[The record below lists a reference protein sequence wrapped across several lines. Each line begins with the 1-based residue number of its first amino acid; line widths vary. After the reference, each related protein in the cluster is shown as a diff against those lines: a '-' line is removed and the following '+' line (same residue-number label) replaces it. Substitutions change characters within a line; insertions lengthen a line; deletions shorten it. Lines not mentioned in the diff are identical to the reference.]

1 MKKSK
6 AKSVVSGS
14 ASDEKNLVSKHAQRQ
29 AERQQKKLQKQEQKQ
44 KKQLAREKKQLIKK
58 QDEVRLH
65 RSFKRSYYEDYQRKT
80 ELPSLTSQ
88 ASAAFKMF
96 FKFWKIFLPL
106 LLIFVGLYI
115 FLIGAMSENT
125 LADVKA
131 NVEQTN
137 KDVADGKIGT
147 VGKAGLTLLGIIS
160 TGGLTTMND
169 AQVVIAVLL
178 FTIIW
183 LVTIYLARHLLA
195 GHQEIKMRDGFYS
208 ALSPLVST
216 LVVGL
221 IIFLEAVPIMLTIIV
236 FQVALTTEFLSTPF
250 YALLFFMF
258 AALMITL
265 SLYLLSS
272 SFFAII
278 VVSAPGLYPLTAVRM
293 AKNLIMGRRL
303 RFLIRVFYLVIIVA
317 LLYLLLLMP
326 AIILDGALKSQF
338 TWFAES
344 KIPFVAIIQLT
355 ITVFIFIYLS
365 IYFYLFYRALLDYN
379 DDLNWSSKY
388 E

>member
-6 AKSVVSGS
+6 TKSVVSES
-14 ASDEKNLVSKHAQRQ
+14 ASDEKNPVSKQAQRQ

-44 KKQLAREKKQLIKK
+44 KRQLAREKKQLVKK

-221 IIFLEAVPIMLTIIV
+221 IIFLEAIPIMLTIIV

-326 AIILDGALKSQF
+326 AIILDGVLKAQF
-338 TWFAES
+338 AWLAES
-344 KIPFVAIIQLT
+344 KIPFVAIIQLN

-379 DDLNWSSKY
+379 DDAKL
-388 E
+388 EL

>member
-6 AKSVVSGS
+6 AKSAASES
-14 ASDEKNLVSKHAQRQ
+14 ASDEKNLVSKHVQRQ

-169 AQVVIAVLL
+169 AQVVIAVLQ
-178 FTIIW
+178 FAIIW

-326 AIILDGALKSQF
+326 AIILDGILKAQF
-338 TWFAES
+338 AWLADS

-379 DDLNWSSKY
+379 DDAKL
-388 E
+388 EL

>member
-6 AKSVVSGS
+6 TKSVASES
-14 ASDEKNLVSKHAQRQ
+14 DSDEKNLVSKHAQRQ

-44 KKQLAREKKQLIKK
+44 KRQLAREKKQLIKK

-65 RSFKRSYYEDYQRKT
+65 RSFKRSYHEDYQRKT

-169 AQVVIAVLL
+169 AQIVIAVLL

-338 TWFAES
+338 AWLTES

-379 DDLNWSSKY
+379 DDAKL
-388 E
+388 EL

>member
-6 AKSVVSGS
+6 TKSVVSES

-169 AQVVIAVLL
+169 AQIVIAVLL
-178 FTIIW
+178 FAIIW

-326 AIILDGALKSQF
+326 AIILDGILKAQF
-338 TWFAES
+338 AWLADS

-379 DDLNWSSKY
+379 DDAKL
-388 E
+388 EL

>member
-6 AKSVVSGS
+6 TKSVTSEP
-14 ASDEKNLVSKHAQRQ
+14 APDEKNLVSKHAQRQ

-44 KKQLAREKKQLIKK
+44 KKQLAHEKKQLIKK

-125 LADVKA
+125 LADVRA

-326 AIILDGALKSQF
+326 AIILDGILKAQF
-338 TWFAES
+338 AWLADS

-379 DDLNWSSKY
+379 DDAKL
-388 E
+388 EL

>member
-6 AKSVVSGS
+6 IKSVASESV
-14 ASDEKNLVSKHAQRQ
+14 SDEKNLVSKQAQRQ

-169 AQVVIAVLL
+169 AQIVIAVLL

-326 AIILDGALKSQF
+326 AIIFDGALKAQF
-338 TWFAES
+338 AWLAES

-355 ITVFIFIYLS
+355 ITIFIFIYLS

-379 DDLNWSSKY
+379 DDAKL
-388 E
+388 EL

>member
-6 AKSVVSGS
+6 IKSVASESV
-14 ASDEKNLVSKHAQRQ
+14 SDEKNLVSKQAQRQ

-221 IIFLEAVPIMLTIIV
+221 IIFLEVVPIMLTIIV

-326 AIILDGALKSQF
+326 AIILDGILKAQF
-338 TWFAES
+338 AWLADS

-379 DDLNWSSKY
+379 DDAKL
-388 E
+388 EL

>member
-6 AKSVVSGS
+6 TKSVASEPV
-14 ASDEKNLVSKHAQRQ
+14 SDEKNLVSKQAQRQ

-44 KKQLAREKKQLIKK
+44 KKQLAHEKKQLIKK

-65 RSFKRSYYEDYQRKT
+65 RSFKRSYHEDYQRKT

-221 IIFLEAVPIMLTIIV
+221 IIFLEAIPIMLTIIV

-338 TWFAES
+338 AWLAES
-344 KIPFVAIIQLT
+344 KIPFVAIIQLA

-379 DDLNWSSKY
+379 DDAKL
-388 E
+388 EL

>member
-6 AKSVVSGS
+6 TKSVASES
-14 ASDEKNLVSKHAQRQ
+14 ASDEKNLVSKQAQRQ

-88 ASAAFKMF
+88 ANAAFKMF

-125 LADVKA
+125 LADIKA

-169 AQVVIAVLL
+169 AQIVIAVLL
-178 FTIIW
+178 FAIIW

-195 GHQEIKMRDGFYS
+195 GRQEIKMRDGFYS

-326 AIILDGALKSQF
+326 AIILDGAMKSQF
-338 TWFAES
+338 AWLTES
-344 KIPFVAIIQLT
+344 KIPFVAIIQLA

-379 DDLNWSSKY
+379 DDAKL
-388 E
+388 EL

>member
-6 AKSVVSGS
+6 IKSVASESV
-14 ASDEKNLVSKHAQRQ
+14 SDEKNLVSKQAQRQ

-125 LADVKA
+125 LADVRA

-169 AQVVIAVLL
+169 AQIVIAVLL

-278 VVSAPGLYPLTAVRM
+278 VVSAPGLYPLTAIRM

-326 AIILDGALKSQF
+326 AIILDGVLKAQF
-338 TWFAES
+338 AWLAES

-379 DDLNWSSKY
+379 DDAKL
-388 E
+388 EL

>member
-6 AKSVVSGS
+6 TKSVVSES
-14 ASDEKNLVSKHAQRQ
+14 ASDEKNLVSKQAQHQ
-29 AERQQKKLQKQEQKQ
+29 AEKQQKKLQKQEQKQ

-178 FTIIW
+178 FAIIW

-221 IIFLEAVPIMLTIIV
+221 IIFLEAIPIMLTIIV

-317 LLYLLLLMP
+317 LLYLLLLIP
-326 AIILDGALKSQF
+326 AIILDGALKPQF
-338 TWFAES
+338 AWLAES

-379 DDLNWSSKY
+379 DDAKL
-388 E
+388 EL

>member
-6 AKSVVSGS
+6 TKSVASES
-14 ASDEKNLVSKHAQRQ
+14 ASDEKNLVSKQAQRQ

-44 KKQLAREKKQLIKK
+44 KRQLAREKKQLIKK

-88 ASAAFKMF
+88 ANAAFKMF

-125 LADVKA
+125 LADVRA

-169 AQVVIAVLL
+169 AQIVIAVLL
-178 FTIIW
+178 FAIIW

-221 IIFLEAVPIMLTIIV
+221 IIFLEAVPIMLTVIV

-258 AALMITL
+258 ATLMITL

-326 AIILDGALKSQF
+326 AIILDGILKAQF
-338 TWFAES
+338 AWLADS

-379 DDLNWSSKY
+379 DDAKL
-388 E
+388 EL

>member
-6 AKSVVSGS
+6 AKSAASES
-14 ASDEKNLVSKHAQRQ
+14 ASDEKNLVSKHVQRQ

-106 LLIFVGLYI
+106 LLIIVGLYI

-338 TWFAES
+338 AWLTES

-379 DDLNWSSKY
+379 DDAKL
-388 E
+388 EL

>member
-6 AKSVVSGS
+6 IKSVASESV
-14 ASDEKNLVSKHAQRQ
+14 SDEKNLVSKQAQRQ

-169 AQVVIAVLL
+169 AQIVIAVLL
-178 FTIIW
+178 FAIIW

-338 TWFAES
+338 AWLAES

-379 DDLNWSSKY
+379 DDAKL
-388 E
+388 EL

>member
-6 AKSVVSGS
+6 TKSVVSES
-14 ASDEKNLVSKHAQRQ
+14 ASDEKNTVSKQAQRQ
-29 AERQQKKLQKQEQKQ
+29 AEKQQKKLQKQEQKQ

-115 FLIGAMSENT
+115 LLIGAMSENT

-169 AQVVIAVLL
+169 AQIVIAVLL

-326 AIILDGALKSQF
+326 AIIFDGALKAQF
-338 TWFAES
+338 AWLAES

-379 DDLNWSSKY
+379 DDAKL
-388 E
+388 EL

>member
-6 AKSVVSGS
+6 TKSVASEPV
-14 ASDEKNLVSKHAQRQ
+14 SDEKNLVSKQAQRQ

-44 KKQLAREKKQLIKK
+44 KKQLAHEKKQLIKK

-65 RSFKRSYYEDYQRKT
+65 RSFKRSYHEDYQRKT

-169 AQVVIAVLL
+169 AQIVIAVLL
-178 FTIIW
+178 FAIIW

-338 TWFAES
+338 AWLTES

-379 DDLNWSSKY
+379 DDAKL
-388 E
+388 EL

>member
-1 MKKSK
+1 MKS
-6 AKSVVSGS
+6 
-14 ASDEKNLVSKHAQRQ
+14 
-29 AERQQKKLQKQEQKQ
+29 QKKMQKQEQKQ
-44 KKQLAREKKQLIKK
+44 KKQLAHEKKQLIKK

-65 RSFKRSYYEDYQRKT
+65 RSFKRSYHEDYQRKT

-221 IIFLEAVPIMLTIIV
+221 IIFLEAIPIMLTIIV

-258 AALMITL
+258 AADF
-265 SLYLLSS
+265 SL
-272 SFFAII
+272 
-278 VVSAPGLYPLTAVRM
+278 
-293 AKNLIMGRRL
+293 
-303 RFLIRVFYLVIIVA
+303 
-317 LLYLLLLMP
+317 
-326 AIILDGALKSQF
+326 
-338 TWFAES
+338 
-344 KIPFVAIIQLT
+344 
-355 ITVFIFIYLS
+355 FIF
-365 IYFYLFYRALLDYN
+365 RAPV
-379 DDLNWSSKY
+379 
-388 E
+388 

>member
-6 AKSVVSGS
+6 AKSVASEPV
-14 ASDEKNLVSKHAQRQ
+14 SDEKNLVSKHVQRQ

-169 AQVVIAVLL
+169 AQIVIAVLL
-178 FTIIW
+178 FAIIW

-326 AIILDGALKSQF
+326 AIILDGILKAQF
-338 TWFAES
+338 AWLADS

-379 DDLNWSSKY
+379 DDAKL
-388 E
+388 EL

>member
-6 AKSVVSGS
+6 TKSVVSEP
-14 ASDEKNLVSKHAQRQ
+14 ASDEKNLVSKQAQRQ

-44 KKQLAREKKQLIKK
+44 KRQLAREKKQLIKK

-338 TWFAES
+338 AWLTES

-379 DDLNWSSKY
+379 DDAKL
-388 E
+388 EL

>member
-6 AKSVVSGS
+6 AKSVASEPV
-14 ASDEKNLVSKHAQRQ
+14 SDEKNLVSKHVQRQ

-221 IIFLEAVPIMLTIIV
+221 IIFLEAIPIMLTIIV

-326 AIILDGALKSQF
+326 AIILDGALKAKF
-338 TWFAES
+338 AWLAES

-379 DDLNWSSKY
+379 DDAKL
-388 E
+388 EL

>member
-6 AKSVVSGS
+6 TKSVASES

-29 AERQQKKLQKQEQKQ
+29 AERQQKKLQKQEQEQ
-44 KKQLAREKKQLIKK
+44 KRQLAREKKHLIKK

-169 AQVVIAVLL
+169 AQIVIAVLL
-178 FTIIW
+178 FAIIW

-265 SLYLLSS
+265 SFYLLSS

-338 TWFAES
+338 AWLTDS

-379 DDLNWSSKY
+379 DDAKL
-388 E
+388 EL

>member
-6 AKSVVSGS
+6 AKSVVSES
-14 ASDEKNLVSKHAQRQ
+14 DSDEKNLVSKHAQRQ

-44 KKQLAREKKQLIKK
+44 KRQLAREKKHLIKK

-65 RSFKRSYYEDYQRKT
+65 RSFKRSYHEDYQRKT

-169 AQVVIAVLL
+169 AQIVIAVLL

-278 VVSAPGLYPLTAVRM
+278 VVSAPGLYPLTAIRM

-326 AIILDGALKSQF
+326 AIILDGALKAQF
-338 TWFAES
+338 TWLTES

-379 DDLNWSSKY
+379 DDAKL
-388 E
+388 EL

>member
-6 AKSVVSGS
+6 TKSVVSES
-14 ASDEKNLVSKHAQRQ
+14 ASDEKNTVSKQAQRQ

-169 AQVVIAVLL
+169 AQIVIAVLL

-326 AIILDGALKSQF
+326 AIILDGVLKAQF
-338 TWFAES
+338 AWLAES

-379 DDLNWSSKY
+379 DDAKL
-388 E
+388 EL

>member
-6 AKSVVSGS
+6 TKSVASEP
-14 ASDEKNLVSKHAQRQ
+14 ASDEKNRISKQVQRQ
-29 AERQQKKLQKQEQKQ
+29 AEKQQKKLQKQEQKQ

-344 KIPFVAIIQLT
+344 KIPFVAIIQLI

-379 DDLNWSSKY
+379 DDAKL
-388 E
+388 EL

>member
-6 AKSVVSGS
+6 TKSVVSES
-14 ASDEKNLVSKHAQRQ
+14 ASDEKNTVSKQAQRQ

-169 AQVVIAVLL
+169 AQIVIAVLL

-183 LVTIYLARHLLA
+183 LVAIYLARHLLA

-250 YALLFFMF
+250 YALLFFLF

-326 AIILDGALKSQF
+326 AIILDGALKAQF
-338 TWFAES
+338 AWLAES

-379 DDLNWSSKY
+379 DDAKL
-388 E
+388 EL

>member
-6 AKSVVSGS
+6 TKSVVSES
-14 ASDEKNLVSKHAQRQ
+14 ASDEKNTVSKQAQRQ

-169 AQVVIAVLL
+169 AQIVIAVLL

-379 DDLNWSSKY
+379 DDAKL
-388 E
+388 EL

>member
-6 AKSVVSGS
+6 TKSVVSES
-14 ASDEKNLVSKHAQRQ
+14 ASDEKNTVSKQAQRQ

-44 KKQLAREKKQLIKK
+44 KKQLAREKKQLVKK

-221 IIFLEAVPIMLTIIV
+221 IIFLEAIPIMLTIIV

-326 AIILDGALKSQF
+326 AIILDGILKAQF
-338 TWFAES
+338 AWLADS

-379 DDLNWSSKY
+379 DEAKL
-388 E
+388 EL

>member
-6 AKSVVSGS
+6 AKSVASEPV
-14 ASDEKNLVSKHAQRQ
+14 SDEKNLVSKHAQRQ

-221 IIFLEAVPIMLTIIV
+221 IIFLEAIPIMLTIIV

-303 RFLIRVFYLVIIVA
+303 RFLIRVLYLVIIVA

-326 AIILDGALKSQF
+326 AIILDGILKAQF
-338 TWFAES
+338 AWLADS

-379 DDLNWSSKY
+379 DDAKL
-388 E
+388 EL

>member
-6 AKSVVSGS
+6 AKSV
-14 ASDEKNLVSKHAQRQ
+14 ASEPVFDEKNLVSKHAQRQ

-169 AQVVIAVLL
+169 AQIVIAVLL
-178 FTIIW
+178 FAIIW

-221 IIFLEAVPIMLTIIV
+221 IIFLEAIPIMLTIIV

-379 DDLNWSSKY
+379 DDAKL
-388 E
+388 EL

>member
-6 AKSVVSGS
+6 TKSVASES
-14 ASDEKNLVSKHAQRQ
+14 ASDEKNPVSKQAQRQ

-65 RSFKRSYYEDYQRKT
+65 HSFKRSYYEDYQRKT

-221 IIFLEAVPIMLTIIV
+221 IIFLEAIPIMLTIIV

-326 AIILDGALKSQF
+326 AIILDGILKAQF
-338 TWFAES
+338 AWLADS

-379 DDLNWSSKY
+379 DDTKL
-388 E
+388 EL

>member
-6 AKSVVSGS
+6 TKSVASES
-14 ASDEKNLVSKHAQRQ
+14 ASDEKNLVSKQAQRQ
-29 AERQQKKLQKQEQKQ
+29 AEKQQKKLQKQEQKQ

-169 AQVVIAVLL
+169 AQIVIAVLL

-221 IIFLEAVPIMLTIIV
+221 IIFLEAIPIMLTIIV

-326 AIILDGALKSQF
+326 AIILDGVLKAQF
-338 TWFAES
+338 AWLAES

-379 DDLNWSSKY
+379 DDAKL
-388 E
+388 EL

>member
-6 AKSVVSGS
+6 IKSVASEPV
-14 ASDEKNLVSKHAQRQ
+14 SDEKNLVSKQAQRQ

-169 AQVVIAVLL
+169 AQIVIAVLL
-178 FTIIW
+178 FVIIW

-303 RFLIRVFYLVIIVA
+303 RFLIRVFYLVVIVA

-326 AIILDGALKSQF
+326 AIILDGALKAQF
-338 TWFAES
+338 AWLTES

-379 DDLNWSSKY
+379 DDAKL
-388 E
+388 EL

>member
-6 AKSVVSGS
+6 AKSAASES
-14 ASDEKNLVSKHAQRQ
+14 ASDEKNLVSKHVQRQ

-169 AQVVIAVLL
+169 AQIVIAVLL

-326 AIILDGALKSQF
+326 AIILDGVLKAQF
-338 TWFAES
+338 AWLAES

-379 DDLNWSSKY
+379 DDAKL
-388 E
+388 EL

>member
-6 AKSVVSGS
+6 TKSVASDS
-14 ASDEKNLVSKHAQRQ
+14 ASDEKNLVSKQVQRQ
-29 AERQQKKLQKQEQKQ
+29 AERQQKKLRKQEQKQ
-44 KKQLAREKKQLIKK
+44 KRQLAREKKQLIKK

-88 ASAAFKMF
+88 ANAAFKMF

-125 LADVKA
+125 LADVRA

-326 AIILDGALKSQF
+326 AIILDGILKAQF
-338 TWFAES
+338 AWLADS

-379 DDLNWSSKY
+379 DDAKL
-388 E
+388 EL

>member
-1 MKKSK
+1 MKS
-6 AKSVVSGS
+6 
-14 ASDEKNLVSKHAQRQ
+14 
-29 AERQQKKLQKQEQKQ
+29 QKKLQKQEQKQ

-65 RSFKRSYYEDYQRKT
+65 RSFKRSYHEDYQRKT

-338 TWFAES
+338 AWLAES

-379 DDLNWSSKY
+379 DDAKL
-388 E
+388 EL

>member
-6 AKSVVSGS
+6 TKSVASES

-29 AERQQKKLQKQEQKQ
+29 AERQQKKLQKQEQEQ
-44 KKQLAREKKQLIKK
+44 KRQLAREKKHLIKK

-65 RSFKRSYYEDYQRKT
+65 RSFKRSYQEDYQRKT

-178 FTIIW
+178 FVIIW

-303 RFLIRVFYLVIIVA
+303 RFLIRVFYLAVIVA

-326 AIILDGALKSQF
+326 AIILDGALKAQF
-338 TWFAES
+338 AWLAES

-379 DDLNWSSKY
+379 DDAKL
-388 E
+388 EL

>member
-6 AKSVVSGS
+6 AKSVASEPV
-14 ASDEKNLVSKHAQRQ
+14 SDEKNLVSKHVQRQ

-169 AQVVIAVLL
+169 AQIVIAVLL
-178 FTIIW
+178 FAIIW

-303 RFLIRVFYLVIIVA
+303 RFLIRIFYLVIIVA

-338 TWFAES
+338 AWLTDS

-379 DDLNWSSKY
+379 DDAKL
-388 E
+388 EL

>member
-1 MKKSK
+1 M
-6 AKSVVSGS
+6 
-14 ASDEKNLVSKHAQRQ
+14 
-29 AERQQKKLQKQEQKQ
+29 
-44 KKQLAREKKQLIKK
+44 
-58 QDEVRLH
+58 
-65 RSFKRSYYEDYQRKT
+65 
-80 ELPSLTSQ
+80 TSQ

-125 LADVKA
+125 LADIKA

-169 AQVVIAVLL
+169 AQIVIAVLL

-326 AIILDGALKSQF
+326 AIILDGVLKAQF
-338 TWFAES
+338 AWLAES

-365 IYFYLFYRALLDYN
+365 IYFYLFYRAILDYN
-379 DDLNWSSKY
+379 DDAKL
-388 E
+388 EI

>member
-6 AKSVVSGS
+6 TKSVVSES
-14 ASDEKNLVSKHAQRQ
+14 ASDEKNTVSKQAQRQ

-178 FTIIW
+178 FAIIW

-326 AIILDGALKSQF
+326 AIILDGVLKAQF
-338 TWFAES
+338 AWLAES

-379 DDLNWSSKY
+379 DDAKL
-388 E
+388 EL

>member
-6 AKSVVSGS
+6 TKSVASES
-14 ASDEKNLVSKHAQRQ
+14 ASDEKNLVSKQAQRQ

-96 FKFWKIFLPL
+96 SKFWKIFLPL

-125 LADVKA
+125 LADIKA

-169 AQVVIAVLL
+169 AQIVIAVLL
-178 FTIIW
+178 FAIIW

-338 TWFAES
+338 AWLAES

-379 DDLNWSSKY
+379 DDAKL
-388 E
+388 EL